1 MLNEIRRVFSKSTP
15 AAVAEAICGLG
26 CLFGLLAL
34 FLIVT
39 P

>member
-1 MLNEIRRVFSKSTP
+1 LLKEIRRVFSKSTP
-15 AAVAEAICGLG
+15 AQIAEAICGLG

>member
-1 MLNEIRRVFSKSTP
+1 MLKEIRRVFSRSTP
-15 AAVAEAICGLG
+15 AQIAEAVCGLG

>member
-1 MLNEIRRVFSKSTP
+1 MLNEIRRVFFKSTP
-15 AAVAEAICGLG
+15 AQIAEAICGLG
-26 CLFGLLAL
+26 CLFVLLAL

>member
-1 MLNEIRRVFSKSTP
+1 MLNEIRRVFSRSTL
-15 AAVAEAICGLG
+15 AEIAEAI
-26 CLFGLLAL
+26 FGAACICALLIL

>member
-1 MLNEIRRVFSKSTP
+1 MLNEIRLVFSKSTP
-15 AAVAEAICGLG
+15 AQIAEAICELG
-26 CLFGLLAL
+26 CLFGLLVL